1 MLVICFWFLLCLG
14 CSLVII
20 GDTYVVYWFSGCCL
34 FIGSLVRRL
43 LACCCLAQ
51 VCEFEVLGLQLG
63 LFVLARGLLLVVFF
77 CLLRLC
83 RVGVLR
89 RQLELFFFH
98 FAVFRSCTRK
108 WTCGSVVCHVWRS
121 RDLAPVPCPP
131 ILLLNFAP
139 ILFPSSGPYLH
150 VFLKC
155 SCRRKGY

>member
-1 MLVICFWFLLCLG
+1 MLVICFGFLLCLG
-14 CSLVII
+14 CNLVII

-43 LACCCLAQ
+43 LLVVVWFKFASLRSCGCSWACSCFL
-51 VCEFEVLGLQLG
+51 V
-63 LFVLARGLLLVVFF
+63 GLLLVVFF
-77 CLLRLC
+77 CFLRLC
-83 RVGVLR
+83 KVGVLR

-108 WTCGSVVCHVWRS
+108 WTCGSVICRVWRS
-121 RDLAPVPCPP
+121 RDLTPIPCPP

-139 ILFPSSGPYLH
+139 IFSPNSEPYLH
-150 VFLKC
+150 AFAKC